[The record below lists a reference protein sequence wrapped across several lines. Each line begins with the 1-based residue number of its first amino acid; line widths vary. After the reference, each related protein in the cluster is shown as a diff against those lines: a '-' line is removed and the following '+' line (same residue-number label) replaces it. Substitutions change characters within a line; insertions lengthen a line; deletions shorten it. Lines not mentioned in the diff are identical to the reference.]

1 VNIGSSNIRNSE
13 RFSKNTARSPF
24 RRLFGIF
31 PEVFT
36 KKSFRR
42 MRGALTNLLKTHF
55 PRSLSLL
62 IVSYAC
68 LTLQESL
75 DLLLPEGSL
84 VELESSYP
92 DPFCR
97 MTLRRLDDELEAQVY
112 KENVVRVSFDSFV
125 EHVQM
130 GHPLALFELR
140 HVLQDDI
147 NHGLLVHL
155 YELLN
160 ALCVC

>member
-1 VNIGSSNIRNSE
+1 
-13 RFSKNTARSPF
+13 
-24 RRLFGIF
+24 
-31 PEVFT
+31 
-36 KKSFRR
+36 
-42 MRGALTNLLKTHF
+42 
-55 PRSLSLL
+55 
-62 IVSYAC
+62 
-68 LTLQESL
+68 
-75 DLLLPEGSL
+75 
-84 VELESSYP
+84 
-92 DPFCR
+92 
-97 MTLRRLDDELEAQVY
+97 
-112 KENVVRVSFDSFV
+112 V